1 MKERNKNKMP
11 FNIMLNLNNFFDFDS
26 IEYVPSYELYIL
38 YIVSQVTGEVFQIPL
53 NEDYMDKLLE
63 CMELNLIS
71 KRLELINITGEFFE

>member
-1 MKERNKNKMP
+1 MP
-11 FNIMLNLNNFFDFDS
+11 FNITLNLNDFFDFDS

-71 KRLELINITGEFFE
+71 KRLKLINITGEFFE

>member
-1 MKERNKNKMP
+1 MP
-11 FNIMLNLNNFFDFDS
+11 FNITLNLNNFFDFDS

-53 NEDYMDKLLE
+53 NEDYMNKLLE

>member
-1 MKERNKNKMP
+1 MP
-11 FNIMLNLNNFFDFDS
+11 FNIMLNLNDFFDFDS

>member
-1 MKERNKNKMP
+1 MP